1 MTTFVSV
8 ALVGIV
14 KDTLG
19 QFPDIFVAT
28 KPVIWY
34 LFKCFLNLSQHEM

>member
-8 ALVGIV
+8 APVGIV

-19 QFPDIFVAT
+19 QFPDVFAAT
-28 KPVIWY
+28 KTVIRH
-34 LFKCFLNLSQHEM
+34 LFK